1 MTGRKQFKNQF
12 ENLNWE
18 NILKIEKGDVN
29 TSFNS
34 FMDSATS
41 LFNEHVPLVR
51 ITRRESNLLNKPW
64 ITKGLL
70 TSIKIRDNLFREY
83 ISVNTKP
90 TPKHFFTRDTNF
102 TVIESFF

>member
-1 MTGRKQFKNQF
+1 MGFRRDWSKFNREQFKNQF

-18 NILKIEKGDVN
+18 NILKIKESDVN

-83 ISVNTKP
+83 LSVSVASHEIQILP
-90 TPKHFFTRDTNF
+90 
-102 TVIESFF
+102 